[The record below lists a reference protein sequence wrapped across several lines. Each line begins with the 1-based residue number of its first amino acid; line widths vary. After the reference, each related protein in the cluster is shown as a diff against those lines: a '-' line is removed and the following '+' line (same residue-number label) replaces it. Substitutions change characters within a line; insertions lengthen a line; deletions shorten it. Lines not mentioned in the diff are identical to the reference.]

1 MATLPELLDRCISA
15 GPTDGDLGATAILV
29 LRAGDACAS
38 QGDASDDEGDED
50 LFAAWFGVEDEDE
63 DEPVDD
69 DDEEDEG
76 DLPGRWLLAV
86 GECG

>member
-29 LRAGDACAS
+29 LRAANAGDGRADTWDS
-38 QGDASDDEGDED
+38 EEDED
-50 LFAAWFGVEDEDE
+50 LFAAWFGDEDE
-63 DEPVDD
+63 DGLLA
-69 DDEEDEG
+69 DEEEEVDESG
-76 DLPGRWLLAV
+76 LPGRWLLAV